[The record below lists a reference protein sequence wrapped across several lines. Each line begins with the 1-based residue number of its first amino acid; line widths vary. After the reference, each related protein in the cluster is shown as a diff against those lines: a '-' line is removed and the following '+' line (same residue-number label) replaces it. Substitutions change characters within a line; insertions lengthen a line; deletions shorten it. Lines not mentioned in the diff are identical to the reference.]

1 MRRPLP
7 GDVYRIAK
15 SKVWA
20 TDTRRYDVGSTV
32 TLMLREPDGRWRVI
46 DQFGL
51 GKWDVELLVADG
63 VLVLLSP
70 TQRGRPPRAVRGQ

>member
-1 MRRPLP
+1 MRRPQP

-20 TDTRRYDVGSTV
+20 TDSRRYDIGTTV
-32 TLMLREPDGRWRVI
+32 TLMCEADDGRWRVI

-51 GKWDVELLVADG
+51 GMWDVELLVKDG
-63 VLVLLSP
+63 VLVLISA
-70 TQRGRPPRAVRGQ
+70 TQRGRPPRAVRG